1 MGKSDMKKLFTE
13 NIGLKIISVIVAII
27 LWLTIVYTY
36 DPAKTADFTIPV
48 TVVNGDSIT
57 NLGKVY
63 DVVEGSNVTIRAKA
77 KTSIINSLKASDFKA
92 TADVSKLSPTMN
104 ANIDV
109 TCTKSSNV
117 EISFVGS
124 VKMLKVKLEELV
136 TKQFPVTVNQNG
148 TPAEGYYV
156 GSSSTK
162 PNLIT
167 VSGGESTI
175 DQISTISVDVNV
187 DGANRTF
194 FSEAEPSAYDSTGT
208 RITSDTLSFSSI
220 PVSVTTKVYETKEV
234 AIFVET
240 NGNPYEGYT
249 AGDVDYEP
257 KSVIIA
263 GNDSDLSGV
272 TSLTLSL
279 DVSGKITD
287 VEETLP
293 LSDAL
298 PTNVFL
304 TDPDTTVSV
313 KCKINRIDSRE
324 IALGAD
330 DIKLTDT
337 DEGFDYIVTGASV
350 NVTLKGLKDDINSVT
365 VSKLS
370 PTVDM
375 AGFSMEGT
383 YNVKLSFNEV
393 EGVSVEGTPEVTIEV
408 VDKTKKEEPDNT
420 ATDSGI
426 TDNGG
431 NASDNGAGDN
441 TDNNSGRSGD
451 NNSDSSSTGSD
462 IGSEDINSDI
472 IK

>member
-1 MGKSDMKKLFTE
+1 M
-13 NIGLKIISVIVAII
+13 
-27 LWLTIVYTY
+27 
-36 DPAKTADFTIPV
+36 
-48 TVVNGDSIT
+48 
-57 NLGKVY
+57 
-63 DVVEGSNVTIRAKA
+63 
-77 KTSIINSLKASDFKA
+77 
-92 TADVSKLSPTMN
+92 
-104 ANIDV
+104 
-109 TCTKSSNV
+109 
-117 EISFVGS
+117 
-124 VKMLKVKLEELV
+124 
-136 TKQFPVTVNQNG
+136 
-148 TPAEGYYV
+148 
-156 GSSSTK
+156 
-162 PNLIT
+162 
-167 VSGGESTI
+167 
-175 DQISTISVDVNV
+175 
-187 DGANRTF
+187 
-194 FSEAEPSAYDSTGT
+194 
-208 RITSDTLSFSSI
+208 
-220 PVSVTTKVYETKEV
+220 
-234 AIFVET
+234 
-240 NGNPYEGYT
+240 
-249 AGDVDYEP
+249 
-257 KSVIIA
+257 
-263 GNDSDLSGV
+263 
-272 TSLTLSL
+272 
-279 DVSGKITD
+279 
-287 VEETLP
+287 
-293 LSDAL
+293 
-298 PTNVFL
+298 
-304 TDPDTTVSV
+304 SV

-370 PTVDM
+370 PTADM

-408 VDKTKKEEPDNT
+408 GDKTKEEEPDNT